1 MNPTPRTLRC
11 HPALLPLLSLVAFWV
26 LPFSPFL
33 SMAAVSQT
41 RQTKGMPR
49 NLAVAGAILCSVY
62 TIGLAAVIVGL
73 FVSLPGR

>member
-1 MNPTPRTLRC
+1 MNAPPRTLRC
-11 HPALLPLLSLVAFWV
+11 HPALLPLLSLMAFWV

-41 RQTKGMPR
+41 RETKGTPR
-49 NLAVAGAILCSVY
+49 NLAVAGALLCSAY
-62 TIGLAAVIVGL
+62 TIGLAAVLVVL

>member
-1 MNPTPRTLRC
+1 MNATPRMLRC

-41 RQTKGMPR
+41 RQTKGTPR
-49 NLAVAGAILCSVY
+49 NLAVAGAVLCSVY
-62 TIGLAAVIVGL
+62 TIALATVIIVL